1 MENNS
6 INQVLLISSPIN
18 GQIVG
23 IKLLNND
30 IIIRFASRSPSFPAA
45 SIHIKLHI
53 YRYRPHTIMSSSFLA
68 NAPGLGVNYSLY
80 AIPVGWVVSL
90 VPHA

>member
-23 IKLLNND
+23 IKSLKRGD
-30 IIIRFASRSPSFPAA
+30 IIGRAGHDLYPKETRSVAS
-45 SIHIKLHI
+45 
-53 YRYRPHTIMSSSFLA
+53 
-68 NAPGLGVNYSLY
+68 
-80 AIPVGWVVSL
+80 
-90 VPHA
+90 PHADYASAMEHEAQ